1 MKKIL
6 FIIFLFISIGR
17 VDALNFYEGDFIT
30 GEYIN
35 KVDGN
40 KTYYMTMQYIHD
52 GNGNIVYCIE
62 PFTKFYENYNYQL
75 TDPYL
80 NYDSNTLRR
89 VELLSYYGYGYKNR
103 TDIKWYVITQYL
115 IWKSVSNNDIYFTDK
130 LNGRRIDKYQVEI
143 NELNND
149 VINHDKSNL
158 VLEYD
163 VDYKDDISLNINGY
177 KVINSDYEIKN
188 NIINN
193 VVNDGIV
200 TVSKDS
206 SYYTGYRGY
215 YDGFGSQSLLVRGN
229 VINTLYDIKIN
240 VKNSFENDFCS
251 CFFIFSCLCS
261 CFFISSLFSFFFL
274 SNDNV
279 NVNCS

>member
-149 VINHDKSNL
+149 VNGHDSNNL
-158 VLEYD
+158 IKEYD
-163 VDYKDDISLNINGY
+163 SGEMKLYHMDVYRLNGKCETLGLEDYFNQNG
-177 KVINSDYEIKN
+177 ICIIEWSDMICDCLPEERLQI
-188 NIINN
+188 
-193 VVNDGIV
+193 D
-200 TVSKDS
+200 
-206 SYYTGYRGY
+206 
-215 YDGFGSQSLLVRGN
+215 F
-229 VINTLYDIKIN
+229 KIL
-240 VKNSFENDFCS
+240 S
-251 CFFIFSCLCS
+251 C
-261 CFFISSLFSFFFL
+261 
-274 SNDNV
+274 
-279 NVNCS
+279 